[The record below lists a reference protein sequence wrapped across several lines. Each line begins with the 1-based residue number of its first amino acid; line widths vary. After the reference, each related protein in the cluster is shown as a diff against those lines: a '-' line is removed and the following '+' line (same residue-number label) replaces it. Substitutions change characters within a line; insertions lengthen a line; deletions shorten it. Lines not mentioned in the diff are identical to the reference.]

1 MKRYP
6 EYINGIK
13 QEQNPIRRL
22 FIRYWYNDIF
32 RVGVFVFPLW
42 LLVLGVVLFAFGLL
56 DHPMALPLFGALYL
70 SGFLALCKWNNYSNL
85 RRIGLDELGRPLE
98 IVKENEE

>member
-1 MKRYP
+1 MKKYP

-32 RVGVFVFPLW
+32 RIGVFVFPLW
-42 LLVLGVVLFAFGLL
+42 LLVLGGVLISLGAHESPIMLPAFGV
-56 DHPMALPLFGALYL
+56 LYL

-98 IVKENEE
+98 NEEE